1 MKIVSRGNYRVVVLS
16 LFLSLAACA
25 TVNKPKAVD
34 DPDLEWSDRQTQL
47 TKIALWKINGRLA
60 ITNKAE
66 VWHLSVIWKQQDQ
79 HYKIHLSGPFG
90 AGAVQL
96 TGDQSGVTIKS
107 DNETSFATDAEQ
119 LLFETTGVEI
129 PINNLFYWV
138 RGLPNP
144 ESETSNIKLDP
155 YGRLS
160 KLSQNDWNIRFK
172 RYYYT
177 GNIYLPS
184 KIFIKRD
191 SLDIRFVI
199 EDWSLSG

>member
-1 MKIVSRGNYRVVVLS
+1 MNIVSRGKYRVAILS
-16 LFLSLAACA
+16 LFLLLTACA
-25 TVNKPKAVD
+25 TVDKPKAVD
-34 DPDLEWSDRQTQL
+34 DPDLEWSERQTQL
-47 TKIALWKINGRLA
+47 NKISSWNINGRLA

-96 TGDQSGVTIKS
+96 TGDQSGVTIIS
-107 DNETSFATDAEQ
+107 NNETHFSRDAEQ

-144 ESETSNIKLDP
+144 KSLSNTKLDAF
-155 YGRLS
+155 GRLS
-160 KLSQNDWNIRFK
+160 KLTQNDWNIRFK
-172 RYYYT
+172 RYHFT
-177 GNIYLPS
+177 NEIYLPA

-191 SLDIRFVI
+191 SLDIRFII